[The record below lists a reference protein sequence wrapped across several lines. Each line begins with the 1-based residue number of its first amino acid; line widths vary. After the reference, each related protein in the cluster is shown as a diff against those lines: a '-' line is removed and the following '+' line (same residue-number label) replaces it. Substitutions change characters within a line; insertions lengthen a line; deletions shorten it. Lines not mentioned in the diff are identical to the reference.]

1 MTIFLIG
8 VCESAFVLSDFFV
21 IRTQAAMQDSVQPT
35 SQKRTQA
42 QSGGDTAAHRTAVV
56 TSRTV
61 KNHCD
66 FLSYNIHILQI
77 QSGKHQAKRRKIWW
91 K

>member
-1 MTIFLIG
+1 SPIFGLY
-8 VCESAFVLSDFFV
+8 VPAAVV
-21 IRTQAAMQDSVQPT
+21 IDT
-35 SQKRTQA
+35 STVWYFRGPAQA